1 MIPRYRQKLALS
13 LAAALVLTSGCS
25 TNKATGEQSFTAFM
39 SEEDEK
45 RVGGEEHPKI
55 LAQFGGEY
63 KNDKLASYVTR
74 VGKKIAAVSEV
85 PNLPYRFTVLN
96 DEKVNAFALPGGYV
110 YITRGLLALA
120 ENEAEMAGVLAH
132 EVGHITARHTA
143 QRYSTA
149 LATNIGLTVLGVL
162 GSVAGLPGG
171 INQVVSLGANAAVQG
186 YSRSQELQADML
198 GVRYMSRVGYSPDG
212 MTTFFKKL
220 SAHTK
225 LEARMEGRG
234 GVEYNIMST
243 HPRTEDR
250 IIQAINLANAKT
262 VSNPRVAS
270 AEFLDHIDGMVFG
283 DDPEQGVRKG
293 RVFVHPSLRFRFE
306 VPPGFVMLNSPSNLT
321 ALGPDKSRIVFDMA
335 DPEKAPQVSSLSRYL
350 TTDYGKGLSIRGTDQ
365 LRINGLDSV
374 TGASQLQTRDGTRD
388 IRLVVIRGDQ
398 DQIFRFAFITPPE
411 RTKALAVDLR
421 RTTYS
426 FRRISSAEAAAIKP
440 AHIKLIEV
448 RRGDTIESLASQMS
462 VQKYKEEW
470 LRVLNALPEGAR
482 LKPGQIIKLVSG

>member
-1 MIPRYRQKLALS
+1 MILRTRNSVALS
-13 LAAALVLTSGCS
+13 FAVALLLTSGCS

-55 LAQFGGEY
+55 LSQFGGEY
-63 KNDKLASYVTR
+63 KNEQLTSYVTSI
-74 VGKKIAAVSEV
+74 GKKIAAVSEV

-149 LATNIGLTVLGVL
+149 MATNIGLTVLGVL
-162 GSVAGLPGG
+162 GSVAGLPSGL
-171 INQVVSLGANAAVQG
+171 NQVVSLGANAAVQG

-198 GVRYMSRVGYSPDG
+198 GVRYMTRVGYSPDG

-220 SAHTK
+220 GAHTK
-225 LEARMEGRG
+225 LEAKMEGKG
-234 GVEYNIMST
+234 GVDHNIMST

-250 IIQAINLANAKT
+250 ITQAIDLAKAKT

-270 AEFLDHIDGMVFG
+270 AEFLSHIDGMVFG

-306 VPPGFVMLNSPSNLT
+306 VPPEFVMFNAPTHLT
-321 ALGPDKSRIVFDMA
+321 AIGPGKSRIVFDMA
-335 DPEKAPQVSSLSRYL
+335 DPKKAPEVRSLSRYL
-350 TTDYGKGLSIRGTDQ
+350 KTEYGKGLSIRGTDS
-365 LRINGLDSV
+365 LRVNGLDSV
-374 TGASQLQTRDGTRD
+374 TGASQLKTRDGIRD
-388 IRLVVIRGDQ
+388 IRLIVIRGD
-398 DQIFRFAFITPPE
+398 DDEIFRFAFITPTD
-411 RTKALAVDLR
+411 RTEALAVDLR

-426 FRRISSAEAAAIKP
+426 FRRISAAEAATIKP
-440 AHIKLIEV
+440 AHIKLITV
-448 RRGDTIESLASQMS
+448 RRGDTIKSLAERMT

-470 LRVLNALPEGAR
+470 LRVLNAMPEGAEVR
-482 LKPGQIIKLVSG
+482 PGQKIKLVSG